1 MSQDDAG
8 SIEQLAGEIQEYLDR
23 NPQAADTLEGIVAWW
38 MRRQRFERSAQ
49 QVARALDHLVG
60 IGAVKLYRAPG
71 NRWLYCGR
79 GRAEDIAGTLNSE
92 GPMVAKIE
100 NLTDKPIWLRLNSGE
115 SITIAPHALSA
126 DLPEHEVDG
135 NAQLNKLA
143 ERRTIAR
150 HSGGAKSAAD
160 AKSDK
165 GDKADKTDKGDKGK
179 IRRPE

>member
-1 MSQDDAG
+1 
-8 SIEQLAGEIQEYLDR
+8 
-23 NPQAADTLEGIVAWW
+23 
-38 MRRQRFERSAQ
+38 
-49 QVARALDHLVG
+49 
-60 IGAVKLYRAPG
+60 
-71 NRWLYCGR
+71 
-79 GRAEDIAGTLNSE
+79 
-92 GPMVAKIE
+92 MVAKIE